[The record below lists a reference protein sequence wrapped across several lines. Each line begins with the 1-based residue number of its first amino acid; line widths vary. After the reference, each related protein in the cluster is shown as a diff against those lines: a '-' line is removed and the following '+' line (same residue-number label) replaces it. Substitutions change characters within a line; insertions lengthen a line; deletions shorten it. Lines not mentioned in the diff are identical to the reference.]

1 MWSDRLQGR
10 RPREVLSS
18 SSSSTSSS
26 SSSSCRSSPSSIL
39 QPIPRRPRT
48 MDEVWNNISH
58 CPNQRAQPTTGGLIL
73 QDFLAVPV
81 FPNQIAAATPALLHP
96 PPTILSLN
104 PTGNDFAQTPE
115 PNNRNDDPAAVLCF
129 RDNTWLPEK
138 HQAYTRELEDE
149 VRILG
154 AENATL
160 KEQLNELKTAMAASV
175 QKPAKKKLHRALTA
189 PF

>member
-96 PPTILSLN
+96 PLTILSLN

-138 HQAYTRELEDE
+138 HQVEAEKTSFTDVDGVHRQQKRMIKNRES
-149 VRILG
+149 
-154 AENATL
+154 
-160 KEQLNELKTAMAASV
+160 AARS
-175 QKPAKKKLHRALTA
+175 RARKQA
-189 PF
+189 